1 MAANP
6 ELTSESAPIRHAVTA
21 RAMALGT
28 ACVTFMAW
36 GGHYTRNIG
45 HTTKMAQDHLPW
57 GVMVPFIIIAVILNK
72 CIEKIRPQAI
82 LTRPELLVIFAMAT
96 IGSAL
101 PSYFMAHLLANIAA
115 PFYFPTPENGW
126 ATELHP
132 YLVDWAVVTDPTAAK
147 WFYEGLP
154 AGATIPWSV
163 WITPLF
169 WRLSLVA
176 AIGCF
181 CYCFVSIMRK
191 QWTEHERLTFPLM
204 ELPLNMTER
213 EPKGFFPVG
222 FMNQPIFWFGFGFSI
237 FFILW
242 NMIGYFEPLFPTIP
256 REFGQLQFGREFPP
270 IRTRFY
276 PVIIGASYF
285 IELGISFSIIVFYI
299 LLTLQLGFCTRLGFE
314 TGPPRGDTS
323 QFEAWQGL
331 GALAVII
338 VWGLWTARHH
348 LKDVVQKALFNTPSI
363 DDSQELL
370 SYRTAICTLIISA
383 LYIAGWCI
391 ASGMSV
397 GIAFV
402 FLTVVFIVWMGI
414 TRITIETGLIS
425 CRTIQAQLAT
435 YHLTN
440 ITGWH
445 PASIV
450 AMTLTRTWHHDLKT
464 ILMAPMGNATKLFD
478 DLRSDRFRLVLAVA
492 IAIIV
497 VAGGSAY
504 YAIVSGYETGAYNY
518 GGIYR
523 DSVQNTFNSGVTL
536 IRDPFALK
544 REMALWGL
552 LGFITT
558 LLTAFLRYRLP
569 WWPLHP
575 IGFVSATTYPAN
587 LCIFSIFIAWFAK
600 LIILRTGGIL
610 LYRKAA
616 PFFFGLML
624 GYFTG
629 VGISFVVDMIWFP
642 ERGHSLALY

>member
-1 MAANP
+1 
-6 ELTSESAPIRHAVTA
+6 
-21 RAMALGT
+21 
-28 ACVTFMAW
+28 
-36 GGHYTRNIG
+36 
-45 HTTKMAQDHLPW
+45 
-57 GVMVPFIIIAVILNK
+57 
-72 CIEKIRPQAI
+72 
-82 LTRPELLVIFAMAT
+82 
-96 IGSAL
+96 
-101 PSYFMAHLLANIAA
+101 
-115 PFYFPTPENGW
+115 
-126 ATELHP
+126 
-132 YLVDWAVVTDPTAAK
+132 
-147 WFYEGLP
+147 
-154 AGATIPWSV
+154 
-163 WITPLF
+163 
-169 WRLSLVA
+169 
-176 AIGCF
+176 
-181 CYCFVSIMRK
+181 
-191 QWTEHERLTFPLM
+191 
-204 ELPLNMTER
+204 
-213 EPKGFFPVG
+213 
-222 FMNQPIFWFGFGFSI
+222 
-237 FFILW
+237 
-242 NMIGYFEPLFPTIP
+242 
-256 REFGQLQFGREFPP
+256 
-270 IRTRFY
+270 
-276 PVIIGASYF
+276 
-285 IELGISFSIIVFYI
+285 
-299 LLTLQLGFCTRLGFE
+299 
-314 TGPPRGDTS
+314 
-323 QFEAWQGL
+323 L